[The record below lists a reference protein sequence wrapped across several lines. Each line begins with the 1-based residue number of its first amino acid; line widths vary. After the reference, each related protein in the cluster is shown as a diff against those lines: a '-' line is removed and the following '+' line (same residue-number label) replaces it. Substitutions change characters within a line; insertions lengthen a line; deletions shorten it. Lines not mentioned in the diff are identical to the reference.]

1 MTTKDCL
8 EMILEPMA
16 ESFSVEFARSLVELR
31 ATPELQ
37 QRIDALAEKANE
49 GQLTDAEEAEY
60 KSFVDTSTI
69 LAIMQA
75 KARRFIA
82 RRSA

>member
-16 ESFSVEFARSLVELR
+16 ESFSVEFARSLAELR
-31 ATPELQ
+31 ASPELQ
-37 QRIDALAEKANE
+37 QRMDELAEKANE
-49 GQLTDAEEAEY
+49 GKLSEAEEADY
-60 KSFVDTSTI
+60 KSFIDTSTI

-82 RRSA
+82 QRSA